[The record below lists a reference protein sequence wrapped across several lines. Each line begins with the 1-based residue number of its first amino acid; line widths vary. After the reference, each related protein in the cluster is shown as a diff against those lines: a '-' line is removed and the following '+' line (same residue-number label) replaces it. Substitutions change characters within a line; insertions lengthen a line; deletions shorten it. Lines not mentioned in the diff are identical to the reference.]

1 MYKHLQKYMQQ
12 SFIHSAYSRLS
23 GLGVARLVFGDKQRE
38 LAARNAEKTAQ
49 LRKKYTE
56 RAKQVRQKKLAEQL
70 RQQQAERARKGA
82 ERMKAEREFR
92 AARLADRALHYQVPN
107 TRLGRWLLEN
117 LHPLATCAGLL
128 VWRELWCGSHYS
140 EVYYAVHKLN
150 RRNAWA

>member
-56 RAKQVRQKKLAEQL
+56 RAKQARQKKLAEQL
-70 RQQQAERARKGA
+70 RQQQAERARKSA
-82 ERMKAEREFR
+82 E
-92 AARLADRALHYQVPN
+92 
-107 TRLGRWLLEN
+107 
-117 LHPLATCAGLL
+117 
-128 VWRELWCGSHYS
+128 
-140 EVYYAVHKLN
+140 
-150 RRNAWA
+150 